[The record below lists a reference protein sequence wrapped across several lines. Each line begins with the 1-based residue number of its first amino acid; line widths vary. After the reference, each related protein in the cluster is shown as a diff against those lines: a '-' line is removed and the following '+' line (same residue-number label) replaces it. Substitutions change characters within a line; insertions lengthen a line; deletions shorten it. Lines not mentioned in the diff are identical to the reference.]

1 MLAQLFT
8 VLSITLLAGRVA
20 VYASPV
26 PPPEMLAEIE
36 NSVTRG
42 DDRECPLSS
51 RITVIADPYSYSA

>member
-8 VLSITLLAGRVA
+8 VLSIILFASRVA
-20 VYASPV
+20 ASPV

-42 DDRECPLSS
+42 DDRESPFFS
-51 RITVIADPYSYSA
+51 RTTVIADPHSYPG

>member
-1 MLAQLFT
+1 MLAQLFN

-20 VYASPV
+20 ASPV

-42 DDRECPLSS
+42 DDRECPFAPETRVMS
-51 RITVIADPYSYSA
+51 DPHSCPG